1 MIKIKMRFILFILVI
16 FYNIGFSQTVSDSLQ
31 LNDIIKLAIER
42 YPSVKQAESL
52 IEASDARIKTGKS
65 SYYPI
70 VDGNLSYVRIGPIAK
85 INFGGQ
91 AEELFPAD
99 NYNFNINLRQL
110 VYDFGLRDSQ
120 IKLYE
125 SYKTSAID
133 NLEFTKSQ
141 LAYTSINI
149 FYTILYLKESIKVKD
164 EQLKALNNHLDI
176 TKKKVQSGSATD
188 FDISSTNVRISLTQ
202 NQKIDI
208 ENQLHTQEILLKQL
222 IGLSPE
228 DKLNISGQ
236 FDTIPISVEFD
247 SLMNL
252 AYTQR
257 PEMKLANDSKE
268 IAERNIKIAE
278 MSDLPKLNVELQYGL
293 KNGLMPNL
301 DVLRGNWIA
310 AAGLNIPIFNGFLT
324 RNKVDEA
331 KANFKAADI
340 HTSEVQLSIRSEIE
354 RAISDLET
362 SREQINITNIQVEH
376 AKQSVA
382 RSELQYQSGV
392 ITNLDLLDTETSL
405 TEAQLLRLQAIYNTI
420 INTYKLRKAIGDIIY

>member
-1 MIKIKMRFILFILVI
+1 MTQIRIRIFLFII
-16 FYNIGFSQTVSDSLQ
+16 FVFSNITFSQTQSDSLQ
-31 LNDIIKLAIER
+31 LNDIIKLTIEK

-52 IEASDARIKTGKS
+52 IEASDARIKIGKS

-91 AEELFPAD
+91 AEGLFPAD
-99 NYNFNINLRQL
+99 NYNFNVNLRQL
-110 VYDFGLRDSQ
+110 VYDFGQRDSQ

-141 LAYTSINI
+141 LVYTATNI

-164 EQLKALNNHLDI
+164 EQLKALNDHLDI

-202 NQKIDI
+202 NQKVDI
-208 ENQLHTQEILLKQL
+208 ENQLHKQEILLKQL
-222 IGLSPE
+222 IGLSPDE
-228 DKLNISGQ
+228 PLNISGK
-236 FDTIPISVEFD
+236 FETMEINTDFD
-247 SLMNL
+247 SLLVL
-252 AYTQR
+252 AYKQR

-278 MSDLPKLNVELQYGL
+278 MSDNPTLNVELQYGL

-310 AAGLNIPIFNGFLT
+310 AAGLNVPIFNGFFT
-324 RNKVDEA
+324 KNKVDEA
-331 KANFKAADI
+331 KANYKAADI
-340 HTSEVQLSIRSEIE
+340 HTSDVQLSVRSEIE
-354 RAISDLET
+354 KALSDLET
-362 SREQINITNIQVEH
+362 SRKQIDITSVQVEH
-376 AKQSVA
+376 AKQTVA

-392 ITNLDLLDTETSL
+392 ITNLDLLDSETSL
-405 TEAQLLRLQAIYNTI
+405 TEAHLLHLQAIYNTI
-420 INTYKLRKAIGDIIY
+420 ISIYELRKSIGDIIY

>member
-1 MIKIKMRFILFILVI
+1 MTKIRIKIFLLIII
-16 FYNIGFSQTVSDSLQ
+16 AFYNIAFSQTKSDSLL
-31 LNDIIKLAIER
+31 LNDIIKLTIEK
-42 YPSVKQAESL
+42 YPSIKQAESL

-85 INFGGQ
+85 INFGRQ
-91 AEELFPAD
+91 AEGLFPAD
-99 NYNFNINLRQL
+99 NYNFNVNLRQL
-110 VYDFGLRDSQ
+110 VYDFGQRDSQ

-125 SYKTSAID
+125 SYKTSAVD

-141 LAYTSINI
+141 LAYTATNI

-164 EQLKALNNHLDI
+164 EQLKALNDHLEI

-202 NQKIDI
+202 NQKVDI
-208 ENQLHTQEILLKQL
+208 ENQLHTQEIFLKQL

-236 FDTIPISVEFD
+236 FVTTQISIEFD

-252 AYTQR
+252 AYIQR

-268 IAERNIKIAE
+268 IAQRNIKIAE

-324 RNKVDEA
+324 RNKIDEA
-331 KANFKAADI
+331 KANYKAADI

-362 SREQINITNIQVEH
+362 SREQINITSVQVEH
-376 AKQSVA
+376 AKQTVA

-392 ITNLDLLDTETSL
+392 ITNLDLLDSETSL
-405 TEAQLLRLQAIYNTI
+405 TEAQLLHLQAIYNTVI
-420 INTYKLRKAIGDIIY
+420 STFELRKAIGDIIY